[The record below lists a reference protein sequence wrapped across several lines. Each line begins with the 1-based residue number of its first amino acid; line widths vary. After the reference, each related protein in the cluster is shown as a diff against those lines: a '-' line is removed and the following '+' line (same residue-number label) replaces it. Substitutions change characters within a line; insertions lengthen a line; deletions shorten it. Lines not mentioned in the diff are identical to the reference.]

1 MLSFKFITSAA
12 GAAHYFESSDDYY
25 GKEGHRGEWIGAGV
39 DLLGLAGMSA
49 VEPETLRQLLDGQLP
64 DGHRMRLSR
73 TRAGKDR
80 KGIDFTFSAP
90 KSVSIEALMLGD
102 SRIVAAHDSA
112 VAESLQLLQSFAAA
126 RRKERG
132 LSFRERTGVLVGA
145 AFRHELSRAQDPQ
158 LHTHVLVMNLTRRA
172 DGEWRALSNEDLL
185 RNVRMVGAFY
195 RATLAEKLRALGF
208 DLRATSKGG
217 WELAHVPDAAVRI
230 FSQRSREIER
240 LLSLDGRD
248 RDRASSAHKQILAL
262 ASRPRKS
269 ESDRAWLRAHWLQI
283 AREAGFELDRRDRPD
298 LVARQGPRRLGT
310 ALSAANARRSG
321 ATAAANEA
329 VDFAIA
335 HLAERQGVFSRAELL
350 EVAYGRAA
358 TTASPGAVEGALE
371 RARVDGRLVPEL
383 VLYQTAR
390 SLNVSASELS
400 KDPSAG
406 RFKAHDEF
414 EKLSR
419 SSWIALTM
427 AARGQTHA
435 QADRAVNAAIQ
446 RGALLPSEPRFST
459 PEARRSELHVL
470 AMERSGR
477 GAVAPV
483 AAPQAVARLLRG
495 SDLNAGQ
502 RDAVAMILSTRDR
515 FVGVQGLAGTGKSH
529 MLSKAVQEI
538 KAQATRL
545 STVRGYKVIG
555 LAPYASQNQALAAL
569 GMESQTLASLLA
581 RKSHQDRLDS
591 RSIVFLDEAG
601 VVPAHQFEMLM
612 SIIER
617 QNARLVLTGDRHQTH
632 AVEAG
637 RPFEQLQDAGMTKAF
652 LTEIQR
658 QKRES
663 IRAAVVHAARGEVP
677 LAVARLQHAVVEV
690 RDDGR
695 RHSLIAGEYLRLCA
709 EARAGTLIVAGTNDA
724 RRSINAKVRAG
735 LGLQGGQKIRILD
748 PVDMTRAELKS
759 TQSYD
764 VDQVVVPQR
773 SYGTAL
779 LKGEQ
784 LRIVDVGHRPGRG
797 TLTVQRE
804 DGTVF
809 TFEPSRQSML
819 RVYQPEAVE
828 MAPGDLVRVNANDQ
842 ALGLRNG
849 ERYRVAAIDDRYV
862 TLDGPSAGI
871 RMDRKRAVHLQHAY
885 ASTVHSAQG
894 LTSDRVLVDA
904 NTRSLSSNRAVF
916 YVAISRARED
926 VTLFTDD
933 ASKLAAAMSREP
945 KKFAALDLRDA
956 RNEAALLSARMEKL
970 PQGPRATDPAA
981 RLRPWA
987 PQRPAQSGVRRPRAM
1002 G

>member
-1 MLSFKFITSAA
+1 MLSFKFIASAA

-39 DLLGLAGMSA
+39 DLLGLAGTSA
-49 VEPETLRQLLDGQLP
+49 VAPETLRQLLDGQLP
-64 DGHRMRLSR
+64 GGQRMRLSR

-90 KSVSIEALMLGD
+90 KSVSIQALMLGD
-102 SRIVAAHDSA
+102 PRIVAAHDSA
-112 VAESLQLLQSFAAA
+112 VAQSLQLLQTFVAA

-172 DGEWRALSNEDLL
+172 DGEWRALSNEELL

-195 RATLAEKLRALGF
+195 RATLAEKLRELGL
-208 DLRATSKGG
+208 DLRATAKGG
-217 WELAHVPDAAVRI
+217 WELAHVPDAAVRL

-240 LLSLDGRD
+240 LLSLRGHD
-248 RDRASSAHKQILAL
+248 RDQASSAQKQVLAL
-262 ASRPRKS
+262 ASRPRKT

-283 AREAGFELDRRDRPD
+283 AREAGLDLETWNRSD
-298 LVARQGPRRLGT
+298 LVSRRGAQRLGT
-310 ALSAANARRSG
+310 ALSVATARRWGTLS
-321 ATAAANEA
+321 AANEA
-329 VDFAIA
+329 MDFAIA

-358 TTASPGAVEGALE
+358 TAASPDAVEAALE
-371 RARVDGRLVPEL
+371 RARADGRLVQEL

-406 RFKAHDEF
+406 RFKARDEL

-419 SSWIALTM
+419 SSWTALTM
-427 AARGQTHA
+427 AARGQTQA
-435 QADRAVNAAIQ
+435 QAERAVDAAVQ
-446 RGALLPSEPRFST
+446 RGALVPSEPRFAT

-483 AAPQAVARLLRG
+483 VSPRAVARLLEG

-502 RDAVAMILSTRDR
+502 RDAVAMILSTQDR
-515 FVGVQGLAGTGKSH
+515 FVGIQGLAGTGKSH
-529 MLSKAVQEI
+529 MLSKAVQGI
-538 KAQATRL
+538 KTHAARL
-545 STVRGYKVIG
+545 SLVQGYKVIG

-612 SIIER
+612 AIIER
-617 QNARLVLTGDRHQTH
+617 RNARLVLTGDRHQTH

-658 QKRES
+658 QRRES
-663 IRAAVVHAARGEVP
+663 VRAAVVHAARAEIP
-677 LAVARLQHAVVEV
+677 SAVARLKDSVIEV

-695 RHSLIAGEYLRLCA
+695 RHSLIADAYLRLSA
-709 EARAGTLIVAGTNDA
+709 VERADTLIVAGTNEA
-724 RRSINAKVRAG
+724 RRSINAEVRAG
-735 LGLQGGQKIRILD
+735 LGLRDGHQVRILE
-748 PVDMTRAELKS
+748 PVDMTRAELRS
-759 TQSYD
+759 AQSYD
-764 VDQVVVPQR
+764 IGQVVVPQR
-773 SYGTAL
+773 NYGTTL

-784 LRIVDVGHRPGRG
+784 LRILEVMLRPGRG
-797 TLTVQRE
+797 ALTVQRE
-804 DGTVF
+804 DGTVV
-809 TFEPSRQSML
+809 TIDPSRQSML
-819 RVYQPEAVE
+819 RVYQPESVE
-828 MAPGDLVRVNANDQ
+828 MAPGDRVRVNANDRT
-842 ALGLRNG
+842 LGVRNG
-849 ERYRVAAIDDRYV
+849 ERFRIAAIDNRYI
-862 TLDGPSAGI
+862 TLDAANAII
-871 RMDRKRAVHLQHAY
+871 RVGRRRAAHLQHAY

-894 LTSDRVLVDA
+894 LTCGRVLVDA

-916 YVAISRARED
+916 YVAISRAREE

-945 KKFAALDLRDA
+945 KKFAALDLRDV
-956 RNEAALLSARMEKL
+956 RNEADLLKARMERL
-970 PQGPRATDPAA
+970 PQRSGVPTPAAHPRPSVPQSPTPRAGRA
-981 RLRPWA
+981 
-987 PQRPAQSGVRRPRAM
+987 QRMRG
-1002 G
+1002 